1 MAVDRSDVA
10 RWVERYVSAWG
21 SNDPEEIGG
30 LFAPDGRYFDKPQ
43 DEPWRGR
50 DTIVQEWL
58 ARKDE
63 PGQWTWR
70 YEVVAWDP
78 DERLGVVRGWAS
90 YVDPPPRNYHN
101 LWLIRLDDDG
111 ACTEFTEWWIQA

>member
-10 RWVERYVSAWG
+10 SWVDRYVSAWG
-21 SNDPEEIGG
+21 SNDPGEIGA
-30 LFAPDGRYFDKPQ
+30 LFTENARYFDKPQ
-43 DEPWRGR
+43 NEPWQGR
-50 DTIVQEWL
+50 DSIVKEWL

-70 YEVVAWDP
+70 YQVIGFDP

-90 YVDPPPRNYHN
+90 YLEPPTDYHN
-101 LWLIRLDDDG
+101 LWLIRLDDQG
-111 ACTEFTEWWIQA
+111 ACAEFTEWWIKA